1 MFPSQLLDKYDVENR
16 PIGKGAF
23 GLIFKGMNKQ
33 NNENVAIKVLYYD
46 KSYNINEFDEI
57 VINEINMMKL
67 LNNEHSIKLYEYIK
81 DKNDYYLILEY
92 CDTDLEKYVSE
103 KKGLKIYEIEKI
115 LKQLNIIYKKLLKL
129 NCVHRDLKP
138 SNILI
143 KYKNED
149 KNDFDIKLSDYGLSK
164 NLNSKKYFSSKVGS
178 FNFMAPEILFNEKK
192 KFNNSC
198 DLWSIGIIIY
208 FLYYN
213 EIPFKENEIFQKNF
227 KLNKFTDY
235 KILEFLLKKLLVVD
249 VEKRIKWKDYFKINF
264 FNECYLTEMIELI
277 NNIEIKNELKNTQN
291 LNKFSF
297 MEIINKNLKNN
308 NDNNIKEIQKLKK
321 VINDL
326 NIEIK
331 NNKESINNLLKEIE
345 NKNKEIIK
353 IQNEN
358 KFIENITIAEEG
370 VGASEDNS
378 VIQLT
383 QKKMDELKIF
393 KAETVLLKGKKRKE
407 TICVCL
413 PDDSGKLSDD
423 KIRLNKV
430 VRNNL
435 RIRLGDIVSVHKYP
449 TVPVGNR
456 VHILPFED
464 SIEGITGNLTQ
475 TYLIPYFKDAYRP
488 VHKGDTFLCRGG
500 FKSVEFK
507 VVETDPDECCIVGP
521 QTVILDEGEPIKRED
536 DE

>member
-57 VINEINMMKL
+57 VNNEINMMKL

-178 FNFMAPEILFNEKK
+178 FNFMAPEILYNEKK

-249 VEKRIKWKDYFKINF
+249 VEKRIKWEDDFKINF

-277 NNIEIKNELKNTQN
+277 NNVKIKNELKNTQN
-291 LNKFSF
+291 LNQFSF

-358 KFIENITIAEEG
+358 KILLNKYNLKNKNMNNLIDEETNNYQNFRLTG
-370 VGASEDNS
+370 IYNQELNDFMSS
-378 VIQLT
+378 VIQNLKNISIFT
-383 QKKMDELKIF
+383 NKILKANDFNDNIISSFQNLLHNLIFSNEKNVSLLEFKKNFSQKNKIFEGKKDNDSTHFLIYLINYLHKRYNNINNTKISKNFDFLELKSNEKQVLF
-393 KAETVLLKGKKRKE
+393 KFLNSY
-407 TICVCL
+407 
-413 PDDSGKLSDD
+413 DS
-423 KIRLNKV
+423 
-430 VRNNL
+430 RNNSFIHDL
-435 RIRLGDIVSVHKYP
+435 
-449 TVPVGNR
+449 
-456 VHILPFED
+456 F
-464 SIEGITGNLTQ
+464 
-475 TYLIPYFKDAYRP
+475 
-488 VHKGDTFLCRGG
+488 
-500 FKSVEFK
+500 
-507 VVETDPDECCIVGP
+507 
-521 QTVILDEGEPIKRED
+521 
-536 DE
+536 